1 MRKDL
6 RFQTLDAIKSDI
18 ETLEHAGY
26 SAHGKW
32 DLSQI
37 CEHLADWMTYPL
49 DGFPPMPW
57 FIRCLLGVMRTLRG
71 KALYR
76 QFVASQR
83 MAPNSPTSPQ
93 SIHLPNQDATAS
105 VQRLVKAIDRLK
117 NHRGDIL
124 PSPLFGVLTKD
135 ELIALQLAH
144 CSHHMSFLEPKRK

>member
-1 MRKDL
+1 MIRTEL
-6 RFQTLDAIKSDI
+6 RFQTLDEIKSDI
-18 ETLEHAGY
+18 ENLQRTGY

-57 FIRCLLGVMRTLRG
+57 FVRVLIGAMRILRG

-83 MAPNSPTSPQ
+83 MANNSPTAPQ
-93 SIHLPNQDATAS
+93 SVHKPNSDATAS
-105 VQRLVKAIDRLK
+105 VQRLTKAIDRLK
-117 NHRGDIL
+117 SHRGDIH
-124 PSPLFGVLTKD
+124 PSPLFGALTKD
-135 ELIALQLAH
+135 ELIALQMAH
-144 CSHHMSFLEPKRK
+144 CAHHLRFLVPNQ